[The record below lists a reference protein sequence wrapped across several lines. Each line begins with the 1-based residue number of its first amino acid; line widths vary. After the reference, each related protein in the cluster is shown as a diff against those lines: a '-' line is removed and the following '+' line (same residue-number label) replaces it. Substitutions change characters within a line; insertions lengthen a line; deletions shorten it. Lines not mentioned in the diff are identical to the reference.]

1 MSKTINILSVI
12 DVETILLQIQ
22 NGHLKPGTLN
32 NPTYLGA
39 WSASDNYIYM
49 ITALGFIDTDSTT
62 RAGSELRVDARIG
75 DTIQWELTCPGS
87 GLQHNAII
95 TNVIIGDQPS
105 PPSLTPP
112 EERPTLRKIYEQAN
126 NGGYQL
132 VRQNDFVSNVLNNGI
147 TQYFVEFQII
157 STTGESLGFFKW
169 DPFVNVMSEDAYK
182 EAKAEF
188 IKKKEAVL
196 A

>member
-12 DVETILLQIQ
+12 DVETILQQIQ
-22 NGHLKPGTLN
+22 NGRLKTGTAE

-49 ITALGFIDTDSTT
+49 ITALGFIDTDSNT

-87 GLQHNAII
+87 GLQHDAII
-95 TNVIIGDQPS
+95 ANVIVGQQPS

-112 EERPTLRKIYEQAN
+112 ISKLTYRSIYEQA
-126 NGGYQL
+126 GSPGYQ
-132 VRQNDFVSNVLNNGI
+132 VIRQTDFVSNVLNNGV
-147 TQYFVEFQII
+147 TQYFIEFQIM
-157 STTGESLGFFKW
+157 SATGENLGFFKW

-182 EAKAEF
+182 EAKTAF
-188 IKKKEAVL
+188 LKKKEAVL

>member
-12 DVETILLQIQ
+12 DVETILQQIQ
-22 NGHLKPGTLN
+22 NGRLKPGTMS

-95 TNVIIGDQPS
+95 ANVIVGDQPS
-105 PPSLTPP
+105 PPSLTRP
-112 EERPTLRKIYEQAN
+112 EERLTLRKIYEQAN

-132 VRQNDFVSNVLNNGI
+132 VRQNDFVSDVLNNGI

-157 STTGESLGFFKW
+157 NTTGENLGFFKW

-182 EAKAEF
+182 EAKTAF
-188 IKKKEAVL
+188 LKKKEAVL